1 MRKNLLIDLSAV
13 RFRAD
18 VVLKNTI
25 MFYHDFQ
32 TLTEFYVIKRMQNG
46 MFQAVCTRE
55 NSTYYLGQVNYFQF
69 TDRSIWSRGKLKG
82 RADSLTI
89 A

>member
-1 MRKNLLIDLSAV
+1 
-13 RFRAD
+13 
-18 VVLKNTI
+18 
-25 MFYHDFQ
+25 
-32 TLTEFYVIKRMQNG
+32 

-69 TDRSIWSRGKLKG
+69 TDIEIWSIGKLKG

>member
-1 MRKNLLIDLSAV
+1 
-13 RFRAD
+13 
-18 VVLKNTI
+18 
-25 MFYHDFQ
+25 
-32 TLTEFYVIKRMQNG
+32 

-69 TDRSIWSRGKLKG
+69 TDRSIWSRGKFKG